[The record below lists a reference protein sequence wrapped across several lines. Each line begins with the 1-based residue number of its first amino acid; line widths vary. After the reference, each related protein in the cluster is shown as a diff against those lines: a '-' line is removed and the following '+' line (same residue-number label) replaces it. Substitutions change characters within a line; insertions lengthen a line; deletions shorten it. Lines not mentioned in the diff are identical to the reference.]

1 MEINKTQNPANVSQ
15 TGFKSAPKGEPVEK
29 IQEFLSNF
37 INRAEFELSDVGY
50 FRAISSEFVNDNPL
64 RYVGTVKLTLSPE
77 NSSTKCKNRILEAF
91 VTDETGKYE
100 TTKVLKEGGRG
111 ELLEYLKSGN
121 AAREL
126 EDYITRTSDRFF
138 TMENM

>member
-1 MEINKTQNPANVSQ
+1 MEINKKQNPGSISQ
-15 TGFKSAPKGEPVEK
+15 IGFRAAPKGEPVEK

-50 FRAISSEFVNDNPL
+50 FREISSEFVNDNPM
-64 RYVGTVKLTLSPE
+64 RYIGTVKLMLYPE

-100 TTKVLKEGGRG
+100 TSKVLKEGGRG

-121 AAREL
+121 AACEL
-126 EDYITRTSDRFF
+126 EDYITRISDRFF